1 MAENM
6 TYITTN
12 VRYFFLNRHS
22 SSQDLNTMTLICTNT
37 LLKQTCHDF
46 DDAQYYVLQDKTLVK
61 VFMRQFLQT
70 KKDITLT

>member
-1 MAENM
+1 M
-6 TYITTN
+6 IL
-12 VRYFFLNRHS
+12 V
-22 SSQDLNTMTLICTNT
+22 CTNT

-61 VFMRQFLQT
+61 LFMRQFLQT